1 MDKYIE
7 IYERALSH
15 VDDVKGYIMSS
26 IVLAIK
32 SISVKPLELGNGKYF
47 YVEEDGVEVPAYWD
61 EYLNNWKPI
70 YDRHNT
76 GAFGW
81 SDFSECCRIF
91 EAIRRKLFNKIR

>member
-1 MDKYIE
+1 MNKYIE
-7 IYERALSH
+7 MYERALSH

-47 YVEEDGVEVPAYWD
+47 YVMEDGIEVPAYFD
-61 EYLNNWKPI
+61 DCSNSWKPI
-70 YDRHNT
+70 YDKYNT
-76 GAFGW
+76 GEFGW

-91 EAIRRKLFNKIR
+91 EAIRYKLFHPSV